1 MAKKRVFM
9 VMMVALLSTVFAAG
23 VFAQVTISG
32 GLALSSIKN
41 MELSGEG
48 NIPIDTEIGIG
59 GNLYAD
65 YLLPVGFPLSLGFEI
80 GVDTGKFTIKYAS
93 YDYDKDVESVID
105 YQDTMTV
112 LPLLLRVAY
121 HFDLL
126 ANLDL
131 YLVAKIGYA
140 VGFWSGDFYDMLTKN
155 SAITVGDI
163 GGVAFGFDIGAAY
176 YFTPVFGIF
185 AEAGFDDYALESKI
199 SGGGWSDTLKAP
211 FNRFLT
217 FGISTKF

>member
-9 VMMVALLSTVFAAG
+9 VMVLALLSTVFAAG
-23 VFAQVTISG
+23 VFAQVTVSA

-41 MELSGEG
+41 IEVSGG
-48 NIPIDTEIGIG
+48 GSVPVSTETGIG

-80 GVDTGKFTIKYAS
+80 GVDTGKFTIKQAIYN
-93 YDYDKDVESVID
+93 YDTGVTSDANE
-105 YQDTMTV
+105 TMTV
-112 LPLLLRVAY
+112 LPLLLRAAY

-140 VGFWSGDFYDMLTKN
+140 AGFWSGDLYDAVKDDL
-155 SAITVGDI
+155 GPI

-185 AEAGFDDYALESKI
+185 AEAGFDDYALEAKI
-199 SGGGWSDTLKAP
+199 SGYNGADLTLKAP